1 MSYGWPGR
9 VVSSSVRTFP
19 NGSGSVSLFGYFL
32 GHFTAHDNADV
43 GVEDMLVVGPTHQ
56 SNAVLLLIRS
66 IPAPSHAGN
75 LHRHI
80 LSLDH
85 CGFVNPRCLYNSGM
99 AGSVLDISSLHLSRH
114 LLFGAIFPK
123 MIAQIHKAAAVLSS
137 SAVRE
142 ISSLSCRSMG
152 VFFLLSHVL
161 SHILDWC
168 AQEFRTSFKKAIA
181 DRKKEA

>member
-1 MSYGWPGR
+1 MSYGWSGR
-9 VVSSSVRTFP
+9 AVPSSVRALP
-19 NGSGSVSLFGYFL
+19 YRSASVSLLEDLLVYFSAQD
-32 GHFTAHDNADV
+32 GTDV
-43 GVEDMLVVGPTHQ
+43 GVEDVLVVEPSHQ
-56 SNAVLLLIRS
+56 SNAVSLLIRS
-66 IPAPSHAGN
+66 IPAPSYAGN

-85 CGFVNPRCLYNSGM
+85 CAFVNPKCLYNSGM
-99 AGSVLDISSLHLSRH
+99 VGSVLDRRSLHLSRH

-142 ISSLSCRSMG
+142 ISPLSCRSMG

-161 SHILDWC
+161 SHILD
-168 AQEFRTSFKKAIA
+168 
-181 DRKKEA
+181 